1 VRVDVKQSGRLVTPI
16 SIADDPA
23 GAQSVMWDGT
33 AEQGRV
39 RDGTYAG
46 VVTVTTEL
54 GTTAHSALFRVDTV
68 APVLRVISFRRR
80 VVRGGDR
87 ATARLRTGG
96 AVYSRTFKAGL
107 FRFALPTSSGAY
119 TITAEDAAGNV
130 SRTLRS
136 R

>member
-1 VRVDVKQSGRLVTPI
+1 PQVRAAVKQSGRLVTPI

-23 GAQSVMWDGT
+23 GAQSVTWDGT

-68 APVLRVISFRRR
+68 APVLGVVSLRRR
-80 VVRGGDR
+80 VFRLSER
-87 ATARLRTGG
+87 ATVRLMTGG
-96 AVYSRTFKAGL
+96 RVYSRSFKAGL
-107 FRFALPTSSGAY
+107 FRFALPTSSRAY
-119 TITAEDAAGNV
+119 TISAA
-130 SRTLRS
+130 
-136 R
+136 